1 MQYLFVYGTLAPNQP
16 NAHILAPI
24 NGTWQPAH
32 IFGKLFPDGIGATS
46 GYPAVIPD
54 TNHENQDEIV
64 KGLVFSSD
72 ELNEHWQRIDE
83 FEDEGYLRTEVE
95 ATLEN
100 GEKLTA
106 FVYSLDPKELQSR

>member
-24 NGTWQPAH
+24 NGTWRPAT
-32 IFGKLFPDGIGATS
+32 IRGKLYPNGLGATV
-46 GYPAVIPD
+46 GFPAVIPD
-54 TNHENQDEIV
+54 TSHENQGEIV
-64 KGLVFSSD
+64 KGLVFSSN
-72 ELNEHWQRIDE
+72 ELDEHWQWIDE
-83 FEDEGYLRTEVE
+83 FEGDGYLRTEVE

-100 GEKLTA
+100 GEKLIA